1 MLDKDDGIS
10 AGQGKAQTTDRR
22 RKQENI
28 NAWIGIKGLYN
39 AVPTITAYCAVQ
51 AEVRHL
57 GHERAEQVLLNDIE
71 HVPHLAENQHAVL
84 RHRCA
89 GVGANQRSII
99 RLCVVTNTTV

>member
-39 AVPTITAYCAVQ
+39 AC
-51 AEVRHL
+51 
-57 GHERAEQVLLNDIE
+57 LLYTSDAADE
-71 HVPHLAENQHAVL
+71 
-84 RHRCA
+84 
-89 GVGANQRSII
+89 
-99 RLCVVTNTTV
+99 